1 MRKLAA
7 AIVIIVALLCSTA
20 CAELAVHYLDVGH
33 GDCAIITCDGHS
45 MIIDGGKAGCSD
57 LVYTYIN
64 KIGITEIDY
73 AIASHPDAD
82 HIGGLPAAFH
92 AATVKSL
99 YTPVL
104 EHDTERFA
112 TLMQTA
118 RDKGVEII
126 VPKAGDVLPLGG
138 GTVTILAPQELSSDS
153 NDNSIVILLE
163 YGSTRF
169 LFCADAGEKTESR
182 LQEQYPDLHADVVKV
197 AHHGSGT
204 ASRMRFVLAVSPRYA
219 VISGNG
225 HYDNP
230 DAETVTKWLVGQS
243 TVLHTMDNG
252 TIVIHSDGEALTL
265 DNEPMYV
272 GNRNSGVFHRYYCAS
287 VAIMKN
293 KHKALMFTRA
303 EAIFRGFR
311 PCQNCAP

>member
-1 MRKLAA
+1 MKKLAVV
-7 AIVIIVALLCSTA
+7 IVVILALLCSTA
-20 CAELAVHYLDVGH
+20 CAELSVHFLDVGH

-45 MIIDGGKAGCSD
+45 MIIDGGKPGCSD
-57 LVYTYIN
+57 LIYTYL
-64 KIGITEIDY
+64 KKLGISEIDY
-73 AIASHPDAD
+73 AIASHPDEE

-92 AATVKSL
+92 AATVRSL
-99 YTPVL
+99 YTPVP

-126 VPKAGDVLPLGG
+126 VPRAGDVLPLGG
-138 GTVTILAPQELSSDS
+138 GTVTILAPQEPSSDS

-169 LFCADAGEKTESR
+169 LFCADAGERTEAR
-182 LQEQYPDLHADVVKV
+182 LQEQYPDLHADVVKI

-204 ASRMRFVLAVSPRYA
+204 AGRMRFVHAVAPRYA

-225 HYDNP
+225 QYDNP
-230 DAETVTKWLVGQS
+230 DAENVTKWLVDQA

-252 TIVIHSDGEALTL
+252 TIVMHSDGETLTI
-265 DNEPMYV
+265 DNAPMYV

-287 VAIMKN
+287 VDIMKDKN
-293 KHKALMFTRA
+293 KVLMFTRA

-311 PCQNCAP
+311 PCQNCTP